1 MNSSPLL
8 VAEGLTKHFRVS
20 RGVLNRRAYL
30 VRAVDDVSLHIET
43 GETLA
48 LVGESGSGK
57 TTTAKL
63 VLRLIEP
70 SAGRVTFDGQ
80 DVLALRGIEL
90 RRLRKHMQ
98 VIFQDP
104 RASLNP
110 CKTIFEI
117 LRDPLLL
124 HGIASK
130 SDARSVAALALEQ
143 VGLAPAH
150 RYLDRNPREF
160 SGGQLQRI
168 CVARAISLQP
178 KLVVADEPVSAL
190 DISVRAQI
198 LQLMQGLQKEMGLS
212 YLFITHDLAVVRSI
226 AHRVVVMYLGRIAES
241 GPVEEIF
248 AEPLHPYTRALLSA
262 TPIPN
267 PRRARQRE
275 RIVLRGEIP
284 SPANPP
290 SGCSFHTRCPFVM
303 DICKT
308 QEPKLQTIGNGR
320 QVACYLIEHPS

>member
-1 MNSSPLL
+1 MNNSALL
-8 VAEGLTKHFRVS
+8 SVEGLTKHFVP
-20 RGVLNRRAYL
+20 RGMFDRRAVI
-30 VRAVDDVSLHIET
+30 VRAVDDVSLHIEP
-43 GETLA
+43 GETVA

-63 VLRLIEP
+63 ILRLIEP
-70 SAGRVTFDGQ
+70 TAGHIIFNGE
-80 DVLALRGIEL
+80 DVWMLRGSAL
-90 RRLRKHMQ
+90 RRLRKEMQ

-110 CKTIFEI
+110 RKTIFEI

-124 HGIASK
+124 HGLASK
-130 SDARSVAALALEQ
+130 SEARSIAARALEQ
-143 VGLAPAH
+143 VGLSPAH

-168 CVARAISLQP
+168 CVARAVSLQP

-190 DISVRAQI
+190 DISVRAQTLRL
-198 LQLMQGLQKEMGLS
+198 LQQLQQEIGLS

-226 AHRVVVMYLGRIAES
+226 ARRVVVMYLGKIVES
-241 GPVEEIF
+241 GPVEKIF
-248 AEPLHPYTRALLSA
+248 SDPQHPYTRALLSA

-275 RIVLRGEIP
+275 RILLHGEIP
-284 SPANPP
+284 SPTNPP
-290 SGCSFHTRCPFVM
+290 SGCRFRTRCPFAM
-303 DICKT
+303 DICTT
-308 QEPKLQTIGNGR
+308 QEPILQAKTADHLI
-320 QVACYLIEHPS
+320 ACHLVQ

>member
-8 VAEGLTKHFRVS
+8 VAEGLTKSFRVS
-20 RGVLNRRAYL
+20 HGVLNRRASL
-30 VRAVDDVSLHIET
+30 VCAVDDVSLHIET

-80 DVLALRGIEL
+80 DVLGLRGIEL
-90 RRLRKHMQ
+90 RRLRKTMQ

-110 CKTIFEI
+110 RKTIFEI

-124 HGIASK
+124 HSITSK

-143 VGLAPAH
+143 VGLVPAH
-150 RYLDRNPREF
+150 RYLDRNPHEF

-198 LQLMQGLQKEMGLS
+198 LQLLQRLQQEMGLS

-226 AHRVVVMYLGRIAES
+226 AHRVVVMYLGKVAES

-284 SPANPP
+284 SPTNPP
-290 SGCSFHTRCPFVM
+290 SGCSFHTRCPLVT

-308 QEPKLQTIGNGR
+308 QEPKLQTVGKGR
-320 QVACYLIEHPS
+320 QAACHLIGHRS